1 MDLFEFPNFKFRFKK
16 ANGVL
21 FMLCF
26 QYLLIF
32 QELWPLLIIFRCFH
46 LFLTSSFLVIEQLV
60 LFVCHEA
67 RACYTRDLYS
77 SWMLS
82 SALLTIRSS
91 LDLQFSVSKEFDIC
105 MCYYLGITWP
115 IVHRSSSLNEALWK
129 KDTSLGC
136 HDEKLPWREELLTR
150 YRAPFFVPNPYSSRV
165 AMPVCRTRNNSAS

>member
-1 MDLFEFPNFKFRFKK
+1 
-16 ANGVL
+16 
-21 FMLCF
+21 MLSIPLNLSRTMTSPY
-26 QYLLIF
+26 YL
-32 QELWPLLIIFRCFH
+32 PLLPS
-46 LFLTSSFLVIEQLV
+46 LFDFSFLVIEQLV

-115 IVHRSSSLNEALWK
+115 IVHRSSSLNEAL
-129 KDTSLGC
+129 
-136 HDEKLPWREELLTR
+136 
-150 YRAPFFVPNPYSSRV
+150 
-165 AMPVCRTRNNSAS
+165 